1 MLHVITLMA
10 ARDGGL
16 DAAMID
22 AAAAALRADGARPGE
37 PRWLAAGRACDIPFE
52 GVPAESAEAAARA
65 ALAGAPVD
73 LGAQVAAGR
82 RKSLLVADMES
93 TVIAEELL
101 DVLGR
106 LAGLGEQIAAITG
119 RAMRGEIDFADALR
133 HRVALL
139 AGRPAE
145 LIEEARRHITLT
157 AGARE
162 LVQTMRRH
170 GARTI
175 LASGGFDCFAEDVA
189 RRCGFDEFR
198 ANRLEIA
205 DGRLTGRVAEP
216 VLDRGAKLAALQEA
230 AGGLGLALAGTAA
243 IGDGA
248 NDLPMLQAAGLGVA
262 FRGKPAVAA
271 AARFRLDHCDLS
283 GLLYLQG
290 YRCGDICT

>member
-16 DAAMID
+16 DAAMVVT
-22 AAAAALRADGARPGE
+22 AAAALRAVDAKPGE
-37 PRWLAAGRACDIPFE
+37 PRWLALGHACDLPFE
-52 GVPAESAEAAARA
+52 GVPAESAEAAVRL
-65 ALAGAPVD
+65 ALAGAPID
-73 LGAQVAAGR
+73 LGAQPASGR
-82 RKSLLVADMES
+82 RKSLLLADMES

-101 DVLGR
+101 DELGR
-106 LAGLGEQIAAITG
+106 LAGLGERIAAITQ

-139 AGRPAE
+139 AGWPAG
-145 LIEEARRHITLT
+145 LIEEARRHITVT

-162 LVQTMRRH
+162 LVQTMRQH
-170 GARTI
+170 GARAV
-175 LASGGFDCFAEDVA
+175 LVSGGFDCFAEDVA
-189 RRCGFDEFR
+189 RRCGFDEVR

-216 VLDRGAKLAALQEA
+216 VLDRGAKLAALQES
-230 AGGLGLALAGTAA
+230 AGGLGLALTETAA

-248 NDLPMLQAAGLGVA
+248 NDLPMIQAAGLGVA
-262 FRGKPAVAA
+262 FRGKPAVVA
-271 AARFRLDHCDLS
+271 AARFRLDHCDLT

-290 YRCGDICT
+290 YRRDEFRS